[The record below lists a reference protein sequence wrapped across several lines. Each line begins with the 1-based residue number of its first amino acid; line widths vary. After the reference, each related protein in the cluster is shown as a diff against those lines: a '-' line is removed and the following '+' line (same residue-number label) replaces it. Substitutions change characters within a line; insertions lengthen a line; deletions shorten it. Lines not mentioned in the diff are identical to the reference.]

1 MDFATAL
8 GLILSAAGVYFAWR
22 QLRTTRP
29 EAPAQRN
36 VPPMTDQSAG
46 SAFLASSESG
56 LLAAIRERRRLRVGC
71 LWYPPFVEFRHEG
84 QNVVASGLYPMMLQY
99 VAAQDSLHVEYEIL
113 RWDTAIQAVTTGKVD
128 VVACVLQ
135 SGKRRES
142 CDFVGTLYRVGVGGV
157 VCADQ
162 DRVRR
167 HEDLSDPNVRIAV
180 TKGEIGWEYAIRYLM
195 LEEQFYRFTVIEDAQ
210 ITRMMEF
217 VVSREVDVA
226 IADSLSCAQYVERA
240 RADGVY
246 LRDVFAQ
253 SPLHVEDNS
262 LMIAKGATDLR
273 KWLSDGLI
281 RARREPAVVALEE
294 KIAVDYPSILIKS
307 PTV

>member
-1 MDFATAL
+1 
-8 GLILSAAGVYFAWR
+8 
-22 QLRTTRP
+22 
-29 EAPAQRN
+29 
-36 VPPMTDQSAG
+36 
-46 SAFLASSESG
+46 
-56 LLAAIRERRRLRVGC
+56 

-84 QNVVASGLYPMMLQY
+84 QNVVASGLYPMMLEY

-113 RWDTAIQAVTTGKVD
+113 RWDTAIQAITTGKVD

-135 SGKRRES
+135 SGKRRKN

-157 VCADQ
+157 VRTDQ

-180 TKGEIGWEYAIRYLM
+180 TKGEIGWEYAVRYLM

-240 RADGVY
+240 CAEGVH
-246 LRDVFAQ
+246 LRDAFAQ

-262 LMIAKGATDLR
+262 LMIAKGATDL
-273 KWLSDGLI
+273 KGWLSDGLI
-281 RARREPAVVALEE
+281 RARREAIVVTLEK
-294 KIAVDYPSILIKS
+294 KISADYPSILIKS